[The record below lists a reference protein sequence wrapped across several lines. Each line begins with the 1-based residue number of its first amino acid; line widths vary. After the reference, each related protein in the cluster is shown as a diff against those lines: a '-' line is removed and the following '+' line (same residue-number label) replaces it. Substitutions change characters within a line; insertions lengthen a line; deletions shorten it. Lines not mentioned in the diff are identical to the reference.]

1 MAMPDQ
7 HQIAVSLASRR
18 FVVAPGQ
25 RVKIPVALINRGNES
40 KDCKLKVEGV
50 PERWISIPT
59 QDIQINPGEQL
70 TFELLLQ
77 PERTSQAKVAFY
89 KLKIIVLLQNA
100 PDETI
105 STEANLMVG
114 ELTITDGL
122 GILVASS
129 NFSISPGEIV
139 HIPFFL
145 INLGDK
151 AEKFGFAI
159 NGLPRDWISLSE
171 CQFSLAPGERKRVL
185 VSLHPPRLPQSR
197 VGRHVFSVQL
207 TRQALPER
215 PLIMPCTLTMAAFS
229 EWSCQLDTENIVS
242 GRSADVRLTN
252 LGNIRQICNI
262 ALEFDR
268 SQLDFLPIQAEDI
281 RIQPGETV
289 TVKFAGR
296 VRHRRWFGGESKY
309 PFRVHVRAIEHK
321 SLTST
326 GQVLSRS
333 RIPIVLPGWML
344 TTPRRFG
351 HWLKKV
357 NWPLFI
363 GSLIVLLMLIL
374 AVKGPDLA
382 MQDPMQENYAFKVNG
397 QISRPPYPPFTIPG
411 YPLGTDNFGRDL
423 LSRILWGVR
432 PTLVLVVTVAL
443 VRLILGNLLGLWIG
457 WSNGRMGKFLEGVLS
472 AALSIPVLI
481 VALMGITA
489 VGIRQGMV
497 AFIFGLALTGWADTA
512 RFVSTQTRI
521 IKHQSF
527 VEAAR
532 SLGAS
537 DYRNLVHHVY
547 KQVTPLLGML
557 FAFEISSTLFVVA
570 ELGFLGYFIGGGTWI
585 EISDFVVTNT
595 QGVPEL
601 GQLLSSALL
610 TLVRP
615 MVLVVIG
622 TAIFIGILGFNLLG
636 EGLRIRSYRQTAGSG
651 VIQRL
656 VGERL
661 SSKFD
666 RRYPLSLTDWIERHA
681 VAVGCIL
688 AILLVSAGWLIWQN
702 SRPVKA
708 TVQSQSMLAVP
719 GGQLWAAEKHDAQSS
734 YWTSASGPVSSEVA
748 WRYQAPGAFSG
759 GPVVQSDGTVIVSTQ
774 DQQLIALDPGG
785 TVLWQKPLR
794 VIPVKSPA
802 LGPAGEIYISG
813 NDGSL
818 MAFSAEGELLWH
830 FLSEVPREATSGPIV
845 DSKGNVFYTLVDTI
859 QAVTPDGRSKWAAYA
874 SDVYAD
880 QPPVLSAGESYI
892 FLLDKALAAEN
903 GLPLKLDGL
912 PIEELV
918 FTTPEFFVGA
928 DQSTYLRSGHTIY
941 EWKNTE
947 TGLKVEPGIT
957 WPYDGY
963 VVMPPVEQGV
973 TPKGLAWMFYAGD
986 FSDTRMVWLDEEGKL
1001 IGNSRLLDRQSRL
1014 IGVDRD
1020 LVAFICSNNLGAYS
1034 RCEALPIGDNEPAW
1048 VLELGESVNVVGGA
1062 LVPGRLYITT
1072 DTGELVALG
1081 SP

>member
-457 WSNGRMGKFLEGVLS
+457 WSCHWRW
-472 AALSIPVLI
+472 AL
-481 VALMGITA
+481 
-489 VGIRQGMV
+489 
-497 AFIFGLALTGWADTA
+497 
-512 RFVSTQTRI
+512 
-521 IKHQSF
+521 
-527 VEAAR
+527 
-532 SLGAS
+532 
-537 DYRNLVHHVY
+537 Y
-547 KQVTPLLGML
+547 
-557 FAFEISSTLFVVA
+557 
-570 ELGFLGYFIGGGTWI
+570 
-585 EISDFVVTNT
+585 
-595 QGVPEL
+595 
-601 GQLLSSALL
+601 
-610 TLVRP
+610 
-615 MVLVVIG
+615 
-622 TAIFIGILGFNLLG
+622 
-636 EGLRIRSYRQTAGSG
+636 
-651 VIQRL
+651 
-656 VGERL
+656 
-661 SSKFD
+661 
-666 RRYPLSLTDWIERHA
+666 
-681 VAVGCIL
+681 
-688 AILLVSAGWLIWQN
+688 
-702 SRPVKA
+702 
-708 TVQSQSMLAVP
+708 
-719 GGQLWAAEKHDAQSS
+719 
-734 YWTSASGPVSSEVA
+734 ASG
-748 WRYQAPGAFSG
+748 R
-759 GPVVQSDGTVIVSTQ
+759 VQ
-774 DQQLIALDPGG
+774 
-785 TVLWQKPLR
+785 R
-794 VIPVKSPA
+794 
-802 LGPAGEIYISG
+802 
-813 NDGSL
+813 
-818 MAFSAEGELLWH
+818 
-830 FLSEVPREATSGPIV
+830 
-845 DSKGNVFYTLVDTI
+845 
-859 QAVTPDGRSKWAAYA
+859 
-874 SDVYAD
+874 
-880 QPPVLSAGESYI
+880 
-892 FLLDKALAAEN
+892 
-903 GLPLKLDGL
+903 
-912 PIEELV
+912 
-918 FTTPEFFVGA
+918 
-928 DQSTYLRSGHTIY
+928 
-941 EWKNTE
+941 
-947 TGLKVEPGIT
+947 
-957 WPYDGY
+957 
-963 VVMPPVEQGV
+963 
-973 TPKGLAWMFYAGD
+973 
-986 FSDTRMVWLDEEGKL
+986 
-1001 IGNSRLLDRQSRL
+1001 
-1014 IGVDRD
+1014 
-1020 LVAFICSNNLGAYS
+1020 
-1034 RCEALPIGDNEPAW
+1034 
-1048 VLELGESVNVVGGA
+1048 
-1062 LVPGRLYITT
+1062 
-1072 DTGELVALG
+1072 
-1081 SP
+1081 